1 MAMSCGAFIEEKLLR
16 ILDHSCL
23 PWAMLLLA
31 AVLVPSSGW
40 ASTSNCPV
48 EPAQNV
54 PITSGVTYYGSN
66 CVLSTAADQDSF
78 QFKAAA
84 GDTWSMVAGLG
95 AAPPVNIC
103 MSLYAP
109 GNTTAIFSGC
119 TTLNIRIDAVATNQ
133 SLKVAGVYTIVVTEV
148 STAVVSYALSLER
161 LSPAPKD
168 GAPLVLGKTITSAVS
183 APTAQNAFTVYGGTP
198 GVYQVSVS
206 LAAGQSNNVC
216 FAVYQP
222 GGTSA
227 LAGGAPCTTVNV
239 GIDSI
244 QADATPTQDG
254 TLVVI
259 VYEGGNLSQL
269 TGTDDGTVSYNL
281 SVSCAPGA
289 TCPTPPTKCI
299 LTDSATYDAATS
311 TVTMNFTIGTPYPV
325 TWNAWLTYQNTLLSL
340 WSQAQP
346 ITEPQVSAIKM
357 QTGVP
362 VSGKVGILSTLT
374 YPTAGITCISL
385 EFVNTGKP

>member
-1 MAMSCGAFIEEKLLR
+1 MTMSCGAFFKKKLLR
-16 ILDHSCL
+16 IPAHSCF

-31 AVLVPSSGW
+31 AALVPSSGW
-40 ASTSNCPV
+40 ASTTNCPV

-54 PITSGVTYYGSN
+54 PMASGVTYYGSN
-66 CVLSTAADQDSF
+66 CVLSTASDEDTF

-84 GDTWSMVAGLG
+84 GDTWSMVVGLG

-103 MSLYAP
+103 MRLYAP
-109 GNTTAIFSGC
+109 GNTTAVFSGC
-119 TTLNIRIDAVATNQ
+119 TTLNERADAVATNQ
-133 SLKVAGVYTIVVTEV
+133 ALTVAGVYTIVVTEV

-161 LSPAPKD
+161 LSPAPTD
-168 GAPLVLGKTITSAVS
+168 GAPLVLGKTINSAVS
-183 APTAQNAFTVYGGTP
+183 APTAQDAFTVYGGTP

-206 LAAGQSNNVC
+206 LAAGQGNNVC
-216 FAVYQP
+216 FGVYQP
-222 GGTSA
+222 GGTNV
-227 LAGGAPCTTVNV
+227 LAGGALCTVVNE
-239 GIDSI
+239 GIDAV
-244 QADATPTQDG
+244 QANATPTQDG

-259 VYEGGNLSQL
+259 VYEGGNPSLAS
-269 TGTDDGTVSYNL
+269 GTDDGTVSYNL

-289 TCPTPPTKCI
+289 TCPTPPTKCV

-346 ITEPQVSAIKM
+346 ITEPQVAVVKM

-362 VSGKVGILSTLT
+362 VSGEVGILSTFT
-374 YPTAGITCISL
+374 YPTAGITCTSI
-385 EFVNTGKP
+385 EFINTGKP